1 MQTRNHRIY
10 CAGEIVRIRDIGKA
24 GHVRTPQYVRNK
36 MGLIDSYVG
45 LFENP
50 EERAYGRIGGEP
62 IPLYRVRLKQNHLWP
77 DYVGSDCDTLVLEI
91 YDHWLES
98 VTTLEESQ

>member
-10 CAGEIVRIRDIGKA
+10 STGEIVRIRDIGKS

-50 EERAYGRIGGEP
+50 EERAYGRIGREP
-62 IPLYRVRLKQNHLWP
+62 IPLYRVRLKQNDLWP

-98 VTTLEESQ
+98 VPSLEESL

>member
-1 MQTRNHRIY
+1 MQTPNHRIF
-10 CAGEIVRIRDIGKA
+10 ATGEIVRIRDIGKA

-36 MGLIDSYVG
+36 VGLIDSYVG

-50 EERAYGRIGGEP
+50 EERAYGHIGSEP
-62 IPLYRVRLKQNHLWP
+62 IPLYRVRLKQNDLWP

-91 YDHWLES
+91 YDHWLEAVNS
-98 VTTLEESQ
+98 IEEPQ

>member
-1 MQTRNHRIY
+1 MQTRNHRIFSS
-10 CAGEIVRIRDIGKA
+10 GEIVRIRDIGKA

-36 MGLIDSYVG
+36 IGLIDSFVG

-50 EERAYGRIGGEP
+50 EERAYGRIGREP
-62 IPLYRVRLKQNHLWP
+62 IPLYRVRLKQNDLWP

-98 VTTLEESQ
+98 LPSLEKPL